1 MSLNGLDAPNVK
13 EAYEAA
19 VAEPGGWFLLKYAS
33 RDEVEL
39 LGRGNGGIVE
49 VRNRI
54 AQYEENSPLYGF
66 LRYRRRNVIIKF
78 QPEECSRLVQARAS
92 VHFNLICE
100 HLSPHDTSF
109 SITDAK
115 DLTDTK
121 LSAAC
126 SLHAAS
132 GSTSSSTSSLRRR
145 RLMEITEEQEE
156 EEERER
162 KRQSVVKE
170 EGYGDSASNMPTD
183 PPVKLDADLASAPG
197 ASNFSNST
205 EPPDFTGAPRAPS
218 PTKSIDDGH
227 RRMSSQSARHDLYSS
242 QGLRVRLGPRPSAEL
257 GGRPRTSAGSATYR
271 PVSSIPAGFKVS
283 KGHKKDRSQD
293 NISAESPI
301 LEETSH
307 TGEEEQADEETARP
321 RTSSGASQMAAPRS
335 PFKLDFTVLPPT
347 ASQQKPNTVSK
358 EKARLLKAM
367 KLREKKMMASQAAS
381 NSLGAVENPSEP
393 NSPAMPPSNLEV
405 PVPENNSEGQE
416 AMAET
421 NGHLENTLALSKA
434 DSGIDVDGDQ
444 LSADIPL
451 DSHPT
456 SPMAVSDIGDSTQA
470 SSISESTDETV
481 LADKEPGIGSMDGTM
496 QSRIAQDDEKQR
508 HAEGPVIEPTNSDIG
523 PTVSVEEEPQ
533 TTEEGDVTPNH
544 EVEATSGESTVADV
558 VGNQNDKVSPPD
570 TEEGATADKLDEEV
584 ARPSQI
590 RIPVSKFSTQENKS
604 PTSSSPIHPTT
615 SQAIPSIVIP
625 SDDVDNEAAAEA
637 GKRTE
642 DGQVEVQ
649 KDTQK
654 SETALEPT
662 RRALSH
668 QGGDKRMSVAS
679 LSDDDRLM
687 DELQSA
693 TLQEAQPIL
702 VSKSPISPFFP
713 SDATLKRTSTA
724 LDSNPSTPRIVR
736 TVSSPAQGPLLVPSD
751 VPTGSVRS
759 ASSGSIFLQKVS
771 QHQAA
776 VDLKPKPG
784 KIGSS
789 ISQRIKALQNLSGAP
804 AAPEVAAKERP
815 SSTFFSVRKT
825 SIREPSRSPSLAER
839 ASSLTR
845 QSPTPPGSLE
855 SSPEALKMPRR
866 DRTGSM
872 VSRLS
877 VFEGGNVP
885 RGRPESIQVT
895 ARIVRD
901 ASQTMPKA
909 FEPKADPGDYT
920 PLDLKQSPLV
930 VDVQNTSPVLSR
942 ASTSG
947 LPEPESPQ
955 DKKISLLQRRFSKG
969 RRSESH
975 DRVNESTKEDD
986 SDDAGVGR
994 RRRRSSMTIVK
1005 DFIKERRD
1013 SMLGSA
1019 KAPSTDN
1026 LGLNIS
1032 SAQLNLAS
1040 PASMMSS
1047 RSPSRPPSTHQTSSF
1062 SHRLSV
1068 SSRRSSMEQKSPAP
1082 TPNGLCTTFSSSSPD
1097 IVGETEAKGKMG
1109 EKGTGSAL
1117 SITTPGSGPTSPTTS
1132 KNSSSR
1138 ASRFIR
1144 RLSSSL
1150 GSAKKTVT
1158 PSISPTV
1165 AEEDAAEVEAAGGNA
1180 SRPAAGSMQ
1189 APSIVAYLGDVN
1201 VQFPDNLLWK
1211 RRAMCLDSQGFLIL
1225 SAVQGTAAALTG
1237 TILAKD
1243 RHHPA
1248 GAIKRY
1254 HMSDFKSP
1262 YTPEIEVQELPN
1274 SVILDFVDGG
1284 GLQIACE
1291 DRAGQMNVLNVL
1303 AEAHQSHTQFGL

>member
-162 KRQSVVKE
+162 KRQSIVKE
-170 EGYGDSASNMPTD
+170 EGYGDMPTD

-218 PTKSIDDGH
+218 PTKSFDDGH

-293 NISAESPI
+293 DISAESPI
-301 LEETSH
+301 LEEMSH

-321 RTSSGASQMAAPRS
+321 RTSSGASQMATPPS
-335 PFKLDFTVLPPT
+335 PFKLDFTVPPPT
-347 ASQQKPNTVSK
+347 ANQQKPNTVSK

-381 NSLGAVENPSEP
+381 LGAVENPSES
-393 NSPAMPPSNLEV
+393 NSPAMPPSDLEV
-405 PVPENNSEGQE
+405 PVPENNSEAQE
-416 AMAET
+416 AMADT
-421 NGHLENTLALSKA
+421 NGHLENSLALSNA

-481 LADKEPGIGSMDGTM
+481 LADKEPGIESTDGTM

-508 HAEGPVIEPTNSDIG
+508 HAEGPVTEPSISDIG
-523 PTVSVEEEPQ
+523 PAVSVEGEPQ
-533 TTEEGDVTPNH
+533 TTEDGDVTPNR
-544 EVEATSGESTVADV
+544 EVEATSGESTAADV
-558 VGNQNDKVSPPD
+558 TGNQNGKPALGD
-570 TEEGATADKLDEEV
+570 TGEGTSADRLDEQV
-584 ARPSQI
+584 PRPSEI

-604 PTSSSPIHPTT
+604 PTSSSPIHSTT

-649 KDTQK
+649 KEAQR

-662 RRALSH
+662 RRGLSH

-693 TLQEAQPIL
+693 TLQEAQPIV
-702 VSKSPISPFFP
+702 VSKSPVSPFFP

-736 TVSSPAQGPLLVPSD
+736 TVSSPAQGPLLAPSD

-759 ASSGSIFLQKVS
+759 ASSGSVFLQKVS

-845 QSPTPPGSLE
+845 KSPTPPGSLE

-930 VDVQNTSPVLSR
+930 VDVQNTCPVLSR
-942 ASTSG
+942 TSTSG

-955 DKKISLLQRRFSKG
+955 DKKLSLLQRRFSKG

-975 DRVNESTKEDD
+975 DRVHESTKEDD
-986 SDDAGVGR
+986 SDDAVVGR
-994 RRRRSSMTIVK
+994 PRRRSSMTIVK

-1062 SHRLSV
+1062 SHRLSI

-1082 TPNGLCTTFSSSSPD
+1082 TPNGLSTTFSSSSTD
-1097 IVGETEAKGKMG
+1097 MVGETEAKGKTG

-1144 RLSSSL
+1144 RLSTTL

-1165 AEEDAAEVEAAGGNA
+1165 TEEDAAEVEAAGGIT

-1189 APSIVAYLGDVN
+1189 TPSIVAYLGDVN

-1243 RHHPA
+1243 KHHQA

-1274 SVILDFVDGG
+1274 SVILDFVDGS

-1291 DRAGQMNVLNVL
+1291 DRAGQMNVLNIL